1 MSKYVVT
8 GGAGFIGANLARRL
22 LERGDTL
29 VLVDDLS
36 RNGAEAN
43 LQWLEDRGKFD
54 FLRLDL
60 RDRAAVE
67 RLFMDHA
74 DVDVVVHLAGQ
85 TAVTTSV
92 SDPRFDF
99 EANALGSFNVL
110 EGIRKAGVTPL
121 AIYASTNKVYGDT
134 PNSLPLI
141 EEETRWEVDTSHA
154 YAEHGI
160 DETMSIDQSKHSVFG
175 ASKLAAD
182 VMVQEYGRYFGMKT
196 VCFRGGCLT
205 GPGHSG
211 AELHGF
217 LSYLMKCAITGTEY
231 QIFGYK
237 GKQVRDNIHSVDLV
251 NCFHEFYKNPR
262 CGEVYNIGGSRH
274 GNCSMQEAIALC
286 EEISGNKMNVRYVDE
301 NRSGDHIWYISDVR
315 RFQAHFPAWNYTYDI
330 PALMQEIHKG
340 FEGRV

>member
-121 AIYASTNKVYGDT
+121 AIYASTNKVYGRVEQYEV
-134 PNSLPLI
+134 
-141 EEETRWEVDTSHA
+141 EEIETRYRYVNLASGVPESAQLDFHSP
-154 YAEHGI
+154 YGC
-160 DETMSIDQSKHSVFG
+160 SKG
-175 ASKLAAD
+175 AAD
-182 VMVQEYGRYFGMKT
+182 LYFRDYARIYGIPTVVFRQSCIYGPRQFGIEDQGW
-196 VCFRGGCLT
+196 V
-205 GPGHSG
+205 
-211 AELHGF
+211 AW
-217 LSYLMKCAITGTEY
+217 LMIAALLGRPIS
-231 QIFGYK
+231 IFGD
-237 GKQVRDNIHSVDLV
+237 GKQVRDLLYVDDLIDAYLV
-251 NCFHEFYKNPR
+251 AAENKAAVRGNT
-262 CGEVYNIGGSRH
+262 YNIGG
-274 GNCSMQEAIALC
+274 GPE
-286 EEISGNKMNVRYVDE
+286 
-301 NRSGDHIWYISDVR
+301 RSLSIWAEFGPILEGLLDRPVPVQFQDRRPGDQLVFISDTAKFSGETGWR
-315 RFQAHFPAWNYTYDI
+315 AKHSLDAGLRNLFDWIESNIDLF
-330 PALMQEIHKG
+330 K
-340 FEGRV
+340 

>member
-43 LQWLEDRGKFD
+43 LQWLEDHGKFD

-121 AIYASTNKVYGDT
+121 A
-134 PNSLPLI
+134 
-141 EEETRWEVDTSHA
+141 TR
-154 YAEHGI
+154 
-160 DETMSIDQSKHSVFG
+160 
-175 ASKLAAD
+175 LATK
-182 VMVQEYGRYFGMKT
+182 E
-196 VCFRGGCLT
+196 
-205 GPGHSG
+205 
-211 AELHGF
+211 
-217 LSYLMKCAITGTEY
+217 
-231 QIFGYK
+231 
-237 GKQVRDNIHSVDLV
+237 
-251 NCFHEFYKNPR
+251 
-262 CGEVYNIGGSRH
+262 
-274 GNCSMQEAIALC
+274 
-286 EEISGNKMNVRYVDE
+286 
-301 NRSGDHIWYISDVR
+301 
-315 RFQAHFPAWNYTYDI
+315 
-330 PALMQEIHKG
+330 PALVPM
-340 FEGRV
+340 